1 MDDQQVGALLRDWR
15 LRHEHTMRTLGR
27 QAGIHYSY
35 LSHFEA
41 GRKRLSHEHAERLDE
56 TLATNGALTSAVARL
71 TEHVPDQLPPV
82 EDLVDRVQLLT
93 EIHSY
98 LAADQN
104 GHSTRTVVLTGPG
117 GIGKTALAS
126 SAALQLRA
134 HYQGIVWADLRGWD
148 EITGPRPPA
157 QVLRSWCASTGIA
170 TTDLPSELDDL
181 MMLWRDVMAHRRL
194 IIGVDNARS
203 EQIPALIPG
212 SPGSVVLIT
221 SRDRAPTVPGA
232 VRWMPVP
239 LLESDDATTL
249 VARRSGQ
256 PARRIE
262 RLVARG
268 GGFPLALRSL
278 GDYVAAHAHGGDEEM
293 IEDMSADT
301 APPDAVKRA
310 AELSYQGLSDEQ
322 ARAWRL
328 CAVLPDLTPE
338 TAAAAT
344 NQPIAEVRKLLNAVA
359 DASLLSKHG
368 RGWRYHEL
376 HRAYALEESQRVD
389 DKATRDDAAER
400 SFIYMVH
407 GWANAGVMLAP
418 DRRLGPGL
426 DPPPP
431 GVRPPQ
437 FDSYEAALQWS
448 ETHWEYL
455 PVAVNRAITRGWTR
469 LAWQLVACS
478 FKYVV
483 LVKAWTRTYELA
495 QTVADVTERA
505 DTVEGLGWV
514 LQILGWIDVETHNT
528 EHALQH
534 LNRSLELRRRR
545 GDERD
550 IGWAA
555 QALARAHLLRHE
567 PEAATNLLGESIQ
580 ALEGIGATSG
590 AASAR
595 SLRGTVFLATGD
607 IEQADTD
614 LIRAV
619 EQLPVGGDPLL
630 HCYAY
635 TRLAAVRLN
644 QNQLDEAEELA
655 RHAVDYAHE
664 HSALFSEVDALEVLG
679 KVHRARGDVDSARA
693 NWSRALELA
702 DYLGGNAATEA
713 ERIQQQLDELPS
725 P

>member
-15 LRHEHTMRTLGR
+15 LRHEHSMRSLGR
-27 QAGIHYSY
+27 EAGIHFSY

-41 GRKRLSHEHAERLDE
+41 GRKRLPREHAERLDSVLG
-56 TLATNGALTSAVARL
+56 TDGALTNAVTRL
-71 TEHVPDQLPPV
+71 TEYVPEQLPPV
-82 EDLVDRVQLLT
+82 ENLVDRVELIT
-93 EIHSY
+93 EIRSY

-104 GHSTRTVVLTGPG
+104 GQGTRTVVLTGPG
-117 GIGKTALAS
+117 GIGKTAVAS
-126 SAALQLRA
+126 AAALQLRA

-148 EITGPRPPA
+148 EATGPRSPA
-157 QVLRSWCASTGIA
+157 QVLRTWCAATGMPM
-170 TTDLPSELDDL
+170 TDLPAELDDL
-181 MMLWRDVMAHRRL
+181 MILWRDIMAHRRL

-221 SRDRAPTVPGA
+221 SRDRAPSVPGA

-239 LLESDDATTL
+239 LLESKDATTL

-256 PARRIE
+256 PARRVE

-278 GDYVAAHAHGGDEEM
+278 GDYVAAHANSGDEEM

-310 AELSYQGLSDEQ
+310 AELSYQGLTTDQ

-328 CAVLPDLTPE
+328 CAVLPDITPE

-344 NQPIAEVRKLLNAVA
+344 RLSAEEARTLLNAVA

-400 SFIYMVH
+400 SFLFMLH

-431 GVRPPQ
+431 GVRPPH
-437 FDSYEAALQWS
+437 FDSYESALQWS

-455 PVAVNRAITRGWTR
+455 PVAVNRAITRGWIR
-469 LAWQLVACS
+469 MAWQLMASS
-478 FKYVV
+478 FSYVI
-483 LVKAWTRTYELA
+483 LVKAWSRAYELA
-495 QTVADVTERA
+495 QIVADVTERS
-505 DTVEGLGWV
+505 DTVEGLAWMS
-514 LQILGWIDVETHNT
+514 QILGYIDVETGNT
-528 EHALQH
+528 ERALVH
-534 LNRSLELRRRR
+534 LTRSLELRRRR

-555 QALARAHLLRHE
+555 QSLARAHLLRNE
-567 PEAATNLLGESIQ
+567 PKAATNLLGEAID
-580 ALEGIGATSG
+580 ALEGIGATSA

-595 SLRGTVFLATGD
+595 SLRGTLCLFTAD

-614 LIRAV
+614 LTRAV

-635 TRLAAVRLN
+635 TRLANARLS
-644 QNQLDEAEELA
+644 QNHPDDAEELA

-664 HSALFSEVDALEVLG
+664 HSALFSEVDGLEALG
-679 KVHRARGDVDSARA
+679 QIQRATDDIDNARA
-693 NWSRALELA
+693 SWNRALEIA

-713 ERIQQQLDELPS
+713 ERIQEQLDELPR

>member
-56 TLATNGALTSAVARL
+56 ALGTNGVLTSAVARL

-82 EDLVDRVQLLT
+82 EDLVDRVELLT
-93 EIHSY
+93 EIRSY

-104 GHSTRTVVLTGPG
+104 GHGTRAVVLTGPG
-117 GIGKTALAS
+117 GVGKTALAS
-126 SAALQLRA
+126 SAALHLRA

-148 EITGPRPPA
+148 EATGPRPPA
-157 QVLRSWCASTGIA
+157 QVLRTWCSSTGIA

-181 MMLWRDVMAHRRL
+181 MMLWRDIMAHRRL

-212 SPGSVVLIT
+212 STGSVVLIT
-221 SRDRAPTVPGA
+221 SRDRTPSVPGA

-239 LLESDDATTL
+239 LLETDDATTL

-256 PARRIE
+256 PIRRVE

-278 GDYVAAHAHGGDEEM
+278 GDYVAAHGGDEEM

-310 AELSYQGLSDEQ
+310 AELSYRGLTEEQ

-328 CAVLPDLTPE
+328 CAVLPDITPE
-338 TAAAAT
+338 NAAAAT
-344 NQPIAEVRKLLNAVA
+344 NQPIAEVRTLLNAVA

-389 DKATRDDAAER
+389 DKAIRDDAAER
-400 SFIYMVH
+400 SFVFMLH

-418 DRRLGPGL
+418 DRPLGPGL

-431 GVRPPQ
+431 GVRPPH
-437 FDSYEAALQWS
+437 FESYEAALQWS

-455 PVAVNRAITRGWTR
+455 QVAVNRAITRGWIR
-469 LAWQLVACS
+469 LAWQLVACA

-495 QTVADVTERA
+495 QMVADVTERA
-505 DTVEGLGWV
+505 DTVEGLGWM

-534 LNRSLELRRRR
+534 LTRSLELRRRR

-555 QALARAHLLRHE
+555 QSLARAHLLRHE
-567 PEAATNLLGESIQ
+567 PERATNLLGESIE

-595 SLRGTVFLATGD
+595 SLRGTVFLTTGD
-607 IEQADTD
+607 IEQANTD
-614 LIRAV
+614 LTRAV

-635 TRLAAVRLN
+635 CRLGDVRLR
-644 QNQLDEAEELA
+644 QNQLDDAEELA
-655 RHAVDYAHE
+655 QHAIHYAHE

-679 KVHRARGDVDSARA
+679 KVHRATGDVDSARA
-693 NWSRALELA
+693 SWSRALEFA

-713 ERIQQQLDELPS
+713 ERIQQQLDEFPS